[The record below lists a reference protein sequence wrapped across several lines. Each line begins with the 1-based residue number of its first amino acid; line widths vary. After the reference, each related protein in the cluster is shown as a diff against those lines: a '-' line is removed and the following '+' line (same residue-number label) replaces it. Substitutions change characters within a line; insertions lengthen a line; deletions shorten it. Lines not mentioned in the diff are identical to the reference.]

1 MKIILGGSRHL
12 EFIPRE
18 ISNQIS
24 EWMEV
29 SAEFLVGDAPGTDR
43 AFQLFLNS
51 SKYNLVTVFTSA
63 DEIRNN
69 LGNWPYERIDSGLK
83 SKSSAVHAFKDRKMC
98 EIADLGLMIWD
109 CESAGTLSNV
119 IDLVSNGKECF
130 VWIAPDSELCK
141 FDTISGLNGYLK
153 GYPEVADEA
162 RKRLETFK
170 KRELKRQL
178 NEINETLF

>member
-12 EFIPRE
+12 EFVPTE
-18 ISNQIS
+18 ISNLLS
-24 EWMEV
+24 EWMEA

-43 AFQLFLNS
+43 AFQSFLNS

-63 DEIRNN
+63 EEVRNN

-83 SKSSAVHAFKDRKMC
+83 SKSNAVHAFKDRKMSQ
-98 EIADLGLMIWD
+98 IADLGLMIWD

-130 VWIAPDSELCK
+130 AWIAPDSELCK
-141 FDTISGLNGYLK
+141 FDSINGLNGYLK
-153 GYPEVADEA
+153 SYPDVAVEA
-162 RKRLETFK
+162 RKRLEAFK